1 MCFDVLSNPEFL
13 AEGTA
18 VKDLLHPDRVI
29 IGSEWSKRGRSATAS
44 LFGVYKKWI
53 PEERIITMN
62 SWSSELSKLASNA
75 MLAQRISNV
84 NALSAICE
92 LTGADVD
99 EVSHACG
106 LDSRI
111 GPGMLKAGP
120 GFGGSCFQKDIFNIV
135 YLSEGLHLREV
146 ADYWRAITTMN
157 DYQKDRFTKRIIHRL
172 NNNLTNKKIAVLGFA
187 FKKNTSD
194 TRESPAIAMISSFI
208 AEEAVVAIYDP
219 QVTKEQIMQELLH
232 YGASEATKYQVE
244 HHVEVCG
251 TAYNACAEADAVV
264 IMTEWDEFSN
274 KDTKLAE
281 VQNLGKNLTGQT
293 IIQRN
298 YDVNPV
304 PDEARIDWAW
314 IAKSMKKPMLVFD
327 GRNILDVSK
336 LQDLGFDVEAIGKK
350 GRLRLPPNEDVH
362 PVERLLE

>member
-1 MCFDVLSNPEFL
+1 MLQLRQNAEKGVHFDVLSNPEFL

-18 VKDLLHPDRVI
+18 IKDLLHPDRVI
-29 IGSEWSKRGRSATAS
+29 IGSEWSTQGRSAAAS
-44 LFGVYKKWI
+44 LFGVYNNWI

-62 SWSSELSKLASNA
+62 SWSSELAKLASNA

-92 LTGADVD
+92 MTGADVD

-135 YLSEGLHLREV
+135 YLSEGLRLREI
-146 ADYWRAITTMN
+146 ADFWRAITMMN
-157 DYQKDRFTKRIIHRL
+157 DYQKDRFTKCIIYRL

-194 TRESPAIAMISSFI
+194 TRESPAISMFSSFI
-208 AEEAVVAIYDP
+208 AEEAAVAIYDP
-219 QVTKEQIMQELLH
+219 QVKKAQIMQELLD
-232 YGASEATKYQVE
+232 YSSSEITKFQVE
-244 HHVEVCG
+244 DHVEVCE
-251 TAYNACAEADAVV
+251 TSYQACAEADAVV
-264 IMTEWDEFSN
+264 IVTEWDEFSN
-274 KDTKLAE
+274 KDAKLAE
-281 VQNLGKNLTGQT
+281 VQNLGKNPTGLK

-304 PDEARIDWAW
+304 PSEARIDWAW
-314 IAKSMKKPMLVFD
+314 VAKCMKKPMLVF
-327 GRNILDVSK
+327 
-336 LQDLGFDVEAIGKK
+336 
-350 GRLRLPPNEDVH
+350 
-362 PVERLLE
+362 